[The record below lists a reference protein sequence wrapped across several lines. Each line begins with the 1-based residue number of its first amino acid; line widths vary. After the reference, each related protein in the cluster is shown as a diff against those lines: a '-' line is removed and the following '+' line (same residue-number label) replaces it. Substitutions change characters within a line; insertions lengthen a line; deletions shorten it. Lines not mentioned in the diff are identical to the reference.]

1 MRDTIYWNG
10 VGGFNLR
17 PYQGTT
23 PVLPLAYDEVMPR
36 SSHAAFEAIWGQLT
50 TEVAAA
56 GGATQNVTAAAFA
69 NAQAFGTARLDLLL
83 TGTALLNTQAFGTAV
98 VTREPRV
105 EGTGFANA
113 QAYGTA
119 SVVLDRWLE
128 PAGLVNVTLFGVAQL
143 HRTIAGAG
151 FANAQAFGTATV
163 TVDRRVEASG
173 FANTS
178 LFGTPT
184 IAGGAAPST
193 VHYPHQV
200 RAIQAQLSMR

>member
-23 PVLPLAYDEVMPR
+23 PVLPIAYDNIMPR
-36 SSHAAFEAIWGQLT
+36 SAHAAFEAIWGQLILD
-50 TEVAAA
+50 VAA
-56 GGATQNVTAAAFA
+56 GGPAAQNITAAAFA
-69 NAQAFGTARLDLLL
+69 NAQVFGTARLDLLL
-83 TGTALLNTQAFGTAV
+83 TGTGLLNTQAFGTAV
-98 VTREPRV
+98 VTRDGGI
-105 EGTGFANA
+105 EGAGFANA
-113 QAYGTA
+113 QTFGTA
-119 SVVLDRWLE
+119 TVVLDRWLE
-128 PAGLVNVTLFGVAQL
+128 PVSLVNTTLFGVAQL

-151 FANAQAFGTATV
+151 FVNAQAFGTAAV
-163 TVDRRVEASG
+163 RVDRRVEASG

-184 IAGGAAPST
+184 IAGGGAPST

-200 RAIQAQLSMR
+200 RAVQAQLSMR